1 MRYEEL
7 LGTDDYL
14 QRLVE
19 IAIGLEQT
27 GDEFLLIPPGD
38 TLTQAHFI
46 R

>member
-1 MRYEEL
+1 M
-7 LGTDDYL
+7 TQKITSNYL
-14 QRLVE
+14 RLVE

-27 GDEFLLIPPGD
+27 GDEFLLIPPGG